1 MRIAVVL
8 VLGLAA
14 CAPSLSP
21 EEASEQEY
29 REAVESSDNRRA
41 LELMDR
47 AIARRPKADYLV
59 MRAMLHQSLK
69 QPDAALADYS
79 GAIALKKDEPDA
91 EIPRATLHLNRA
103 LLHGD
108 AGRFAEAD
116 ADFSEA
122 LRLVPEFV
130 EALLQRARIRRRAG
144 RGDEADRDAAEARRI
159 GSALADGF
167 YNEGVR
173 AITQGNS
180 AVAERMFGFALD
192 LNPDFGR
199 AHVAM
204 ARMLLERRRFPEAAR
219 ELDLA
224 LKVHPAEAE
233 LYYHRGTAHLA
244 AGQGEAAL
252 ADYAKAVELDPSQAP
267 YIAARGLAWQRVR
280 RDTAKA
286 IADLDEA
293 IRLDPDCYSAWFNR
307 GVTRHEDGK
316 DLETAERD
324 LRKAISIR
332 ASSEG
337 TLALGRVLHD
347 RGDYDRALSLYRQAL
362 GFYKDAEALKELREE
377 LERTR
382 LAKENRK

>member
-1 MRIAVVL
+1 MKTAALLI
-8 VLGLAA
+8 LGLGA
-14 CAPSLSP
+14 CAPSLTP

-29 REAVESSDNRRA
+29 REAVETRDNGRA
-41 LELMDR
+41 LALLDR

-69 QPDAALADYS
+69 EPDAALADYS
-79 GAIALKKDEPDA
+79 AAIALRRDEPSA

-103 LLHGD
+103 LLHAD
-108 AGRFAEAD
+108 AGRFTEAEV
-116 ADFSEA
+116 DFGEA

-130 EALLQRARIRRRAG
+130 EALLHRARIRRRAG
-144 RGDEADRDAAEARRI
+144 RGDEADRDTAEARRI
-159 GSALADGF
+159 GSAFAEGF

-180 AVAERMFGFALD
+180 AEAERMFAFSLELD
-192 LNPDFGR
+192 PDFGR

-204 ARMLLERRRFPEAAR
+204 ARIHMERRRFPEAAR

-244 AGQGEAAL
+244 AGQGEEAL
-252 ADYAKAVELDPSQAP
+252 ADYAKAVELDPRQAP
-267 YIAARGLAWQRVR
+267 YFAARGLAWQRVR
-280 RDTAKA
+280 HDAGKA
-286 IADLDEA
+286 TADLDEA
-293 IRLDPDCYSAWFNR
+293 IRLEPDCYSAWFNR
-307 GVTRHEDGK
+307 GVTRHEAK
-316 DLETAERD
+316 DLEAAERD
-324 LRKAISIR
+324 LRKAVSIR
-332 ASSEG
+332 ASPEG

-347 RGDYDRALSLYRQAL
+347 RGDYDRALSLYRDAL
-362 GFYKDAEALKELREE
+362 GFYKDAEAQKALREE